1 MMDKINNK
9 NTAFTLIEL
18 SVVILIIALLMF
30 GTFSSSSG
38 IVNNVKDNITKDRMS
53 VIYNALG
60 NFLLQKKRLPCPAS
74 ILLPK
79 GDVNYGKEVRNSST
93 LECNGTGI
101 YSSNS
106 LSSLNLVFGMIPIY
120 DLNLPADFAEDAFG
134 NKISYF
140 IDQRFTYNY
149 ISSPD
154 SNLNIPS
161 FGTANY
167 KDIILVKSRNQQ
179 NEILVNSDAIITLVS
194 SGANGFGSFKNN
206 GIQNAR
212 SSLAEELE
220 NDVSNLGSNLE
231 SFNKIFYNSFEDE
244 EACDDIVFFKT
255 RNDFV
260 DNFKA
265 MFLIPCKGNDI
276 IDADFNNKTS
286 VYFGQKLEA
295 SNSCPLGTESIKK
308 TVKCDVF
315 GRWVK
320 LIPDCPGVNLLKC
333 SVGGTA
339 GMKQKFVY
347 ANTYNSDG
355 ECEIYYSGNY
365 VWSCDALGNGNVSAN
380 NCVSYCDFASTNGMI
395 GRKEL
400 PGTTG
405 NGDCASSHSGY
416 YDWECSSSGVGSII
430 NNCTLNP

>member
-1 MMDKINNK
+1 MNKVNKK

-38 IVNNVKDNITKDRMS
+38 IVNNVKDNISKDRMN

-93 LECNGTGI
+93 LECNGAGI

-106 LSSLNLVFGMIPIY
+106 LSSLNLVFGMVPTY

-179 NEILVNSDAIITLVS
+179 NEILVNSDAIIVLVS
-194 SGANGFGSFKNN
+194 GGANGFGSFKNN
-206 GIQNAR
+206 GIQNTR
-212 SSLAEELE
+212 SSLA
-220 NDVSNLGSNLE
+220 
-231 SFNKIFYNSFEDE
+231 
-244 EACDDIVFFKT
+244 
-255 RNDFV
+255 
-260 DNFKA
+260 
-265 MFLIPCKGNDI
+265 
-276 IDADFNNKTS
+276 
-286 VYFGQKLEA
+286 
-295 SNSCPLGTESIKK
+295 
-308 TVKCDVF
+308 
-315 GRWVK
+315 
-320 LIPDCPGVNLLKC
+320 
-333 SVGGTA
+333 
-339 GMKQKFVY
+339 
-347 ANTYNSDG
+347 
-355 ECEIYYSGNY
+355 
-365 VWSCDALGNGNVSAN
+365 
-380 NCVSYCDFASTNGMI
+380 
-395 GRKEL
+395 
-400 PGTTG
+400 
-405 NGDCASSHSGY
+405 
-416 YDWECSSSGVGSII
+416 
-430 NNCTLNP
+430 